1 MVFDDVFE
9 DNRADRHRWWS
20 SGSREYS
27 DVLHCGGM
35 EGQLL
40 GDSVE
45 YMISEYRA
53 RKSWE
58 RREYQEAL
66 EEAAKAAGQAN
77 SSGDR
82 EGYWRMSLL
91 VAECQQELG
100 LIKDFAASAK
110 LLAEDG
116 FINKAPAMQ
125 ARALAIHAR
134 ALQYMGEIGESLAVA
149 KEAAAIQI
157 PEDNLG
163 IGRFDTH
170 HALITSLAETAQLE
184 EAWEV
189 ALSMLTL
196 ITPQTDDQTAGQAYW
211 AVGNVAFMM
220 EKNEEGRR
228 YHDLAATKLTPSND
242 VNLWALFNK
251 ASAIV
256 RIEANLLDAS
266 TLECIERAELA
277 MSVTGGSPAD
287 ELEVNLV
294 RAHWLVLTGE
304 AEESL
309 RKTEQILVKPELL
322 PRILMAET
330 EHVHALALLSL
341 GRNADALV
349 SAARSEET
357 FLDLGAT
364 RKAEQ
369 SRELIDTIEARNR

>member
-1 MVFDDVFE
+1 M
-9 DNRADRHRWWS
+9 R
-20 SGSREYS
+20 
-27 DVLHCGGM
+27 
-35 EGQLL
+35 GQLL

-58 RREYQEAL
+58 RREYQAAL

-77 SSGDR
+77 STGDR
-82 EGYWRMSLL
+82 EAYWRMSLL

-116 FINKAPAMQ
+116 FINKDPAMQ

-149 KEAAAIQI
+149 KEAAAIHI

-196 ITPQTDDQTAGQAYW
+196 ITPQIDDQTAGQAYW

-228 YHDLAATKLTPSND
+228 YHDLAAMKLSPSND

-304 AEESL
+304 AEESH
-309 RKTEQILVKPELL
+309 RKTEQILLRRKLL

-330 EHVHALALLSL
+330 EHVHALALLGL
-341 GRNADALV
+341 GRNADALI
-349 SAARSEET
+349 SAAHSEET
-357 FLDLGAT
+357 FLELGAT

-369 SRELIDTIEARNR
+369 SRELIDMIEARNR